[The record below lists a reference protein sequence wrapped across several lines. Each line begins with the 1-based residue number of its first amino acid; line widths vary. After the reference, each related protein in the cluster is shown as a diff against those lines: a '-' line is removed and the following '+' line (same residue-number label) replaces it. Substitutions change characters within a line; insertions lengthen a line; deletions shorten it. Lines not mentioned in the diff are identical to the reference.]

1 MGHSFNLCATLSE
14 SMVYL
19 VPLLEAFHSSH
30 GIDYPLLA
38 GIEGMAFA
46 AYFYS

>member
-1 MGHSFNLCATLSE
+1 VL
-14 SMVYL
+14 YL
-19 VPLLEAFHSSH
+19 VPLLEAFHPSH

-46 AYFYS
+46 AHFHS